1 MKIIESDGIGVAAL
15 LAAARSI
22 HAEIEGG
29 NLVLGAAEID
39 GEDGPIAVVTAL
51 ADRYTVGVTI
61 EANPRLVDMREPE
74 PEPKPQRLGTTHVD
88 RGTVAA
94 HYFTGTNDCV
104 CVAPCCSGVGGACI
118 CLTCEDRSHAHG

>member
-61 EANPRLVDMREPE
+61 ERNPRLVDMRELE
-74 PEPKPQRLGTTHVD
+74 PQRLGSTHV
-88 RGTVAA
+88 GQETVSP
-94 HYFTGTNDCV
+94 HYFTGTADCV
-104 CVAPCCSGVGGACI
+104 CVAACCSGVGGACI

>member
-61 EANPRLVDMREPE
+61 EANPRLVDMRDAQP
-74 PEPKPQRLGTTHVD
+74 PAPARSGTTCLSEE
-88 RGTVAA
+88 
-94 HYFTGTNDCV
+94 HYLDADGDCV
-104 CVAPCCSGVGGACI
+104 CTARCCNDATGACI
-118 CLTCEDRSHAHG
+118 CLTCTNERHDHG